1 MNYQELA
8 AKKADLERQAAEL
21 EKQIKEAMQAERAG
35 VITKIRQMLA
45 DNGLTVADLMSAKS
59 PRGASGNGS
68 KVAPK
73 YKDPATGST
82 WSGRGL
88 KPKWGQAALADGK
101 SLDDLKV

>member
-1 MNYQELA
+1 MNYQELS
-8 AKKADLERQAAEL
+8 AKKAELERQAAEL

-35 VITKIRQMLA
+35 VIAKIRQMLA
-45 DNGLTVADLMSAKS
+45 DNGLTVADLMNAKS
-59 PRGASGNGS
+59 PRGTSANGT

-88 KPKWGQAALADGK
+88 KPKWVQAALADGK